1 MHELSKQT
9 DVLSVDEILVYLRKS
24 RADNPEMSVEDVLKK
39 HEEMIQEYAMTHYGS
54 AIPEKNIYR
63 EVVSGETIDSRPQM
77 KIVLN
82 RIENPQFKAVLVV
95 EPQRLSR
102 GDLEDCGRLINILR
116 YTNTM
121 VLTLTHSFHLQEE
134 YERKFF
140 EMEITRGNDY
150 LEYTKRI
157 LKRGREASAA
167 KGHYIGSVDPYGYHK
182 IVRKIDGVNCHTL
195 EIVPEEANVVKL
207 IHELYAYTPGGMGFT
222 SIAHKLDNMNM
233 KPKKASHWT
242 AAIVSSILC
251 NPLYIGLIRWD
262 TRKVVKYINNGALEK
277 SRPHSTEAKYY
288 KGLHEPI
295 ITQELYDACLSRRG
309 TNPALRKNKELCN
322 PFAGLLYCGTCGHA
336 MSLKIYK
343 NHNSVSQ
350 IMLCNYQAYCH
361 TKSVLYSAF
370 LERFM
375 SSMENTLND
384 FELALKSDNGQ
395 SQALNKSIV
404 INLESRLK
412 KLNEKDAR
420 QKDAYEDG
428 IYSKEEFIE
437 RNVKTQQDIAATIIA
452 LEDARAKKADTVNY
466 EEKIR
471 RFQDCLNALKDSEL
485 SASEKNQ
492 FLKSCVNKILY
503 FNHMESKAG
512 VGRYIENVFSL
523 EIQYK

>member
-1 MHELSKQT
+1 MPNTESFT
-9 DVLSVDEILVYLRKS
+9 VNEVLVYLRKS
-24 RADNPEMSVEDVLKK
+24 RSDSPDMSVEEVLRK
-39 HEEMIQEYAMTHYGS
+39 HEEMIQQYASTHFHS
-54 AIPEKNIYR
+54 PIPEKNIFR

-77 KIVLN
+77 KNLLKM
-82 RIENPQFKAVLVV
+82 IESEQFKAVLVV

-121 VLTLTHSFHLQEE
+121 VLTLTHSFNLQEE

-157 LKRGREASAA
+157 LKRGREASVA
-167 KGHYIGSVDPYGYHK
+167 KGNYIGSVDPYGYK
-182 IVRKIDGVNCHTL
+182 KTVIKKDGITCHTL
-195 EIVPEEANVVKL
+195 EIIPEEADTVKL
-207 IHELYAYTPGGMGFT
+207 IHELYAYTPEGIGFT
-222 SIAHKLDNMNM
+222 NIAHKLDAMHI
-233 KPKKASHWT
+233 KPKKAAHWT
-242 AAIVSSILC
+242 PAIISSILC
-251 NPLYIGLIRWD
+251 NPLYLGMVRWNN
-262 TRKVVKYINNGALEK
+262 RKVVKYINEGQLAK
-277 SRPHSTEAKYY
+277 ARPQNTEAKYY

-295 ITQELYDACLSRRG
+295 ITQELYDACMARRG
-309 TNPALRKNKELCN
+309 TNPSLRRNKELCN

-350 IMLCNYQAYCH
+350 MMLCNHQAYCH

-370 LERFM
+370 LRRFI
-375 SSMENTLND
+375 SSMEDTLND
-384 FELALKSDNGQ
+384 FELAQKSDDGRTQ
-395 SQALNKSIV
+395 TISKTIV
-404 INLESRLK
+404 INLENKLK

-428 IYSKEEFIE
+428 IYSKEEFLK
-437 RNVKTQQDIAATIIA
+437 RNVRTQQDIASTIIA
-452 LEDARAKKADTVNY
+452 LEDARAKKADIIDY

-471 RFQDCLNALKDSEL
+471 RFKDCLHALNDPEL
-485 SASEKNQ
+485 SAAEKNR
-492 FLKSCVNKILY
+492 FLKSCVDKILY
-503 FNHMESKAG
+503 YNNMESKAG
-512 VGRYIENVFSL
+512 IGRYIENVFSL